1 MFKNQKDKY
10 FCFFL
15 AITAFIC
22 GIWVIAIPSEGQGIF
37 FGMTAARLSIVAVLF
52 LIGFFLFG
60 LLLNPKNIFQPLGQF
75 TKAHPELF
83 QAVFSSFAFLGL
95 FFGATALITYILF
108 QQYAWARVL
117 QRLLPVTTFFL
128 VAGLAYPVFGFKQFK
143 YKIKDMHKHAW
154 FVFAGIILIFSTILV
169 GSLVWKMGLIY
180 EPGGW
185 MSGLPVPVYPAQ
197 AGLMFM
203 LGLFLSWLF
212 SQAKSLKISK
222 SQWIDIAVGIGIWAA
237 AYWIWSGYKLPNTY
251 YLPRPMPPTMQF
263 FPFSDARGYDRAAY
277 SILTGEMGLNQRI
290 PDHPFLPFLLSLFHM
305 FAGDKYSA
313 VIQVQTVVLACF
325 PAALFFLGKRMS
337 GRLAGIFAAGFMIM
351 REANTLSVA
360 SLVLTSNSKLY
371 MTEFPAM
378 LLLCLACV
386 ILVEQLTPKNKKS
399 NWKWLALGA
408 ILGLAILLRVQ
419 TIVLFAV
426 SLGAVAFIFFKKP
439 GFTKAIL
446 SIILGCFLLLIPW
459 IVRNYFLTG
468 TIVIDSPRAMSQ
480 ATALVGLQTTEA
492 ESRNV
497 SVDPSSAVGTSL
509 GYIMRNPGPFLFTTL
524 NHFAHSEIVSL
535 YTFPVLSQPVE
546 GIDTILTPP
555 LFYWSAQNDP
565 APIKDF
571 LALMAAVV
579 IIGVGVAAGFQ
590 KVGWAATVPLLFHF
604 AYNLSSAFVRFS
616 GWRFGLPVDWVLLF
630 YFAVD
635 LAWIAERVIWLY
647 SPKTKDLSIE
657 NTMVNAWNIVES
669 KKSIEFISAAIL
681 SVGMVFVL
689 ASYIPVRYPKTDT
702 SYVAEEITQIQSL
715 SSSEIQQILSN
726 QEQVIYKGLSLY
738 PRYYQAGKGEPSSD
752 VFYKARDYARLL
764 FVYMGS
770 DNFDVEFAFDV
781 IPEKI
786 NHAHEVYFGGQF
798 RGKEFYADWLLI
810 NEENP
815 ILYIGGKK

>member
-1 MFKNQKDKY
+1 M
-10 FCFFL
+10 
-15 AITAFIC
+15 
-22 GIWVIAIPSEGQGIF
+22 
-37 FGMTAARLSIVAVLF
+37 
-52 LIGFFLFG
+52 
-60 LLLNPKNIFQPLGQF
+60 
-75 TKAHPELF
+75 
-83 QAVFSSFAFLGL
+83 
-95 FFGATALITYILF
+95 
-108 QQYAWARVL
+108 
-117 QRLLPVTTFFL
+117 
-128 VAGLAYPVFGFKQFK
+128 
-143 YKIKDMHKHAW
+143 
-154 FVFAGIILIFSTILV
+154 ILV
-169 GSLVWKMGLIY
+169 GALTWELGLTY

-185 MSGLPVPVYPAQ
+185 MSGLPVPLYPAQ

-222 SQWIDIAVGIGIWAA
+222 SQWIDIAIGIGIWAA

-251 YLPRPMPPTMQF
+251 YLPRPMPPAMQF

-305 FAGDKYSA
+305 IAGDKYSA
-313 VIQVQTVVLACF
+313 VIQVQTAFLACF

-378 LLLCLACV
+378 LLLCFACF
-386 ILVEQLTPKNKKS
+386 ILVEQLAPLNKKS

-408 ILGLAILLRVQ
+408 ILGLAILLRMQ
-419 TIVLFAV
+419 TIVLLAASIVVVVFV
-426 SLGAVAFIFFKKP
+426 FFKKT
-439 GFTKAIL
+439 GFIKATL
-446 SIILGCFLLLIPW
+446 SIILGCFLLLTPW

-565 APIKDF
+565 APIKDIF
-571 LALMAAVV
+571 ALIAVV
-579 IIGVGVAAGFQ
+579 IIIGVGVAAGFQ

-630 YFAVD
+630 YFAVA
-635 LAWIAERVIWLY
+635 LAWIAERLIWLY
-647 SPKTKDLSIE
+647 SPKTKDLSDE
-657 NTMVNAWNIVES
+657 NMVVNAWNIIES
-669 KKSIEFISAAIL
+669 KKSIVFASIAIL
-681 SVGMVFVL
+681 SVGMIFPL
-689 ASYIPVRYPKTDT
+689 ASFVPTQYPITKN
-702 SYVAEEITQIQSL
+702 SILANEIVQIQSL
-715 SSSEIQQILSN
+715 SQTEIQQILSN

-738 PRYYQAGKGEPSSD
+738 PRYYQAGTGEPSSD

-770 DNFDVEFAFDV
+770 DNFDVEFAIDEMS
-781 IPEKI
+781 EKI
-786 NHAHEVYFGGQF
+786 SHAGEIYFGGQF
-798 RGKEFYADWLLI
+798 RGKEFHADWLLI
-810 NEENP
+810 NDDIP
-815 ILYIGGKK
+815 IVYFGKQD